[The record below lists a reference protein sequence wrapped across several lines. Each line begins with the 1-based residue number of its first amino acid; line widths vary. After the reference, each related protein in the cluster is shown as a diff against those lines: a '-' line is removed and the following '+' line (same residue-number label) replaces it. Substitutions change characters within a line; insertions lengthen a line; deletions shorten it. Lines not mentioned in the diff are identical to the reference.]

1 MSFKRYPKRDAKKNY
16 FPVPNEVFCL
26 GLSSGEIL
34 VYTFLLY
41 CEDRKTYRCHPS
53 YTTIGKRVGMSK
65 NTVKKYVSGLVK
77 KKLITT
83 EPSRIITADGRKRN
97 GSLIYNIRPIE
108 EAIGYYYVR
117 QIEKLKHNIAVITST
132 LEKQKRPKKAG

>member
-1 MSFKRYPKRDAKKNY
+1 MSFKRYPRRDAKKNY
-16 FPVPNEVFCL
+16 FQVPNEVFCL

-53 YTTIGKRVGMSK
+53 YATIGKRVGMSK

-83 EPSRIITADGRKRN
+83 EPSRIITSDGRKRN

-108 EAIGYYYVR
+108 EAIRYYYVR
-117 QIEKLKHNIAVITST
+117 QIENQKRNIAVRSST
-132 LEKQKRPKKAG
+132 HEKQKRPKKAG